1 MADSVAGRLP
11 EAIQEQID
19 VNDSKVD
26 ELSLFDWS
34 FAELNVP
41 PYAEPRVFK
50 RIGKQLCAAAGQPRE
65 MALVVQT
72 KATWVRGKRQ
82 FVYDC
87 ESLSK

>member
-1 MADSVAGRLP
+1 
-11 EAIQEQID
+11 

-26 ELSLFDWS
+26 ELSLFEWS
-34 FAELNVP
+34 FAELHVP

-50 RIGKQLCAAAGQPRE
+50 HIGKQVCAAAGQPRE
-65 MALVVQT
+65 MALVVQA
-72 KATWVRGKRQ
+72 KSTWVERKRL